1 MRDLQVSEQHNH
13 SHALLQLWH
22 QLQVRLLQHLT
33 SRVHLSYTYIYLGA
47 VLTLEEVEEAAA
59 GTMEGTTTT
68 SRAPVLLITGG
79 GGGAPGSTEAPV
91 TTRAAISTTGG
102 VSGTA
107 SVQGS
112 SSAAI
117 CMRDTSAPGLSSGGE
132 ERIHFPCNHTLLF

>member
-33 SRVHLSYTYIYLGA
+33 SRVHLSSTYLGA

-59 GTMEGTTTT
+59 GTVEGTTTT

-79 GGGAPGSTEAPV
+79 GEGAPGSTEGPA

-107 SVQGS
+107 SVLGS

-117 CMRDTSAPGLSSGGE
+117 CMRDTSVPGLSSGAE
-132 ERIHFPCNHTLLF
+132 